1 MKIRFWGTRGS
12 VATPGPGT
20 TYFGGNTS
28 CVEVTT
34 EDGGHLILD
43 CGTGARQLGN
53 ELLTAASKPI
63 QGSILLG
70 HTHWDH
76 IQGFPFFKPV
86 FVPGNIFSVWA
97 PQGGSR
103 SLQETLSGQMEFTYF
118 PVELGQLP
126 AQITYHELAEGTYE
140 IGGTRVTTQYL
151 NHPAVTLGYRIEA
164 DGAAIVYLTDHEPF
178 SDKLWRGDA
187 DPGHIDSM
195 VHEGDRRHARFMAGA
210 DLVIHDAQYT
220 PEEYES
226 RKTWGH
232 STYEYV
238 VDVAAAAGVKR
249 IALTHHDPEHND
261 LLVAD
266 IEQRARAEAEKRR
279 SPIEVFCAHE
289 GGEYIIRGKQ
299 FRPAVAREAGA
310 APAAPPLAGARLLV
324 VDDDLL
330 LRRLAVKVL
339 AKYGHTVSEAENG
352 REALRI
358 IDRQPPDLVVLDLEM
373 PEMPGLE
380 VLRALRSKA
389 ATAHLPVLILTASG
403 NEAVTSASFEAGATD
418 YLMKPFSIPQ
428 LTARVHACLERA
440 AQPRGRTRAAYHRE

>member
-1 MKIRFWGTRGS
+1 VKIRFWGTRGS
-12 VATPGPGT
+12 LASPGPGT

-28 CVEVTT
+28 CVQVTT
-34 EDGGHLILD
+34 ENGGLLILD
-43 CGTGARQLGN
+43 CGTGARQLGR
-53 ELLTAASKPI
+53 ELETTSLKPI
-63 QGSILLG
+63 KGDILLG

-86 FVPGNIFSVWA
+86 FMPGSSFSVWA
-97 PQGGSR
+97 PKGGSR

-118 PVELGQLP
+118 PVELAQLP

-140 IGGTRVTTQYL
+140 IGGARVTTQYL

-164 DGAAIVYLTDHEPF
+164 DGAVIVYVTDHEQF

-187 DPGHIDSM
+187 DPGRIDSM
-195 VHEGDRRHARFMAGA
+195 VHDGDRRHARFMVDA

-226 RKTWGH
+226 KKTWGH

-249 IALTHHDPEHND
+249 VALTHHDPDHND
-261 LLVAD
+261 LFVAD
-266 IEQRARAEAEKRR
+266 IEQRARAVAEKRG
-279 SPIEVFCAHE
+279 SPIEIFCAHE
-289 GGEYIIRGKQ
+289 GGEYVMRGDH
-299 FRPAVAREAGA
+299 FRPTAAREEGA
-310 APAAPPLAGARLLV
+310 PLVAPPVAGARLLV
-324 VDDDLL
+324 VDDDPL

-339 AKYGHTVSEAENG
+339 ARYGHTVSEAENG

-358 IDRQPPDLVVLDLEM
+358 IDGQPPDLVVLDLEM

-380 VLRALRSKA
+380 VLRAIRAKP
-389 ATAHLPVLILTASG
+389 ATAHLPVLILTVSG
-403 NEAVTSASFEAGATD
+403 NEAATSASFEAGATD
-418 YLMKPFSIPQ
+418 YLTKPFSIPQ

-440 AQPRGRTRAAYHRE
+440 AQRRG

>member
-12 VATPGPGT
+12 LGTPGPGT

-34 EDGGHLILD
+34 DGGGRLILD
-43 CGTGARQLGN
+43 CGTGARQLGI
-53 ELLTAASKPI
+53 EMLAVVPKPI

-86 FVPGNIFSVWA
+86 FVPGNNFSVWA

-118 PVELGQLP
+118 PIELGQLP

-140 IGGTRVTTQYL
+140 IGGARVITQYL

-164 DGAAIVYLTDHEPF
+164 DGAAVVYITDHEQF
-178 SDKLWRGDA
+178 SDNLWRGDA
-187 DPGHIDSM
+187 APGVIDSM
-195 VHEGDRRHARFMAGA
+195 VHEGDRRHARFMRDA

-220 PEEYES
+220 PEEYATK
-226 RKTWGH
+226 KTWGH

-238 VDVAAAAGVKR
+238 VNVAAAAGVKR
-249 IALTHHDPEHND
+249 VALTHHDPEHND
-261 LLVAD
+261 LFVAD
-266 IEQRARAEAEKRR
+266 IEQRARAMAEKLKT
-279 SPIEVFCAHE
+279 PLEVFCAHE
-289 GGEYIIRGKQ
+289 GGEYMLRGDQ
-299 FRPAVAREAGA
+299 FQRTAAREAA
-310 APAAPPLAGARLLV
+310 SVTATLPVAGARLLV
-324 VDDDLL
+324 VDDDPL

-339 AKYGHTVSEAENG
+339 TKYGHTVNEAENG

-358 IDRQPPDLVVLDLEM
+358 IESQPPDLVVLDLEM

-380 VLRALRSKA
+380 VLRVLRSRP
-389 ATAHLPVLILTASG
+389 ATAHLPVLILTATG
-403 NEAVTSASFEAGATD
+403 NEAATSASFEAGATD
-418 YLMKPFSIPQ
+418 YLTKPFSIPQ

-440 AQPRGRTRAAYHRE
+440 AQRRG

>member
-1 MKIRFWGTRGS
+1 MKVRFWGTRGS
-12 VATPGPGT
+12 LGTPGPGT

-34 EDGGHLILD
+34 EGGGRLILD
-43 CGTGARQLGN
+43 CGTGARQLGI
-53 ELLTAASKPI
+53 ELLATAPKPL

-86 FVPGNIFSVWA
+86 FVPGNSFAVWA

-118 PVELGQLP
+118 PIELGQLP

-140 IGGTRVTTQYL
+140 ISGARVTTQYL

-164 DGAAIVYLTDHEPF
+164 DGAVVVYITDHEPF
-178 SDKLWRGDA
+178 SDNLWRGDSE
-187 DPGHIDSM
+187 PGRIDSM

-220 PEEYES
+220 PEEYAS
-226 RKTWGH
+226 KKTWGH

-249 IALTHHDPEHND
+249 VALTHHDPEHND
-261 LLVAD
+261 LFVAD
-266 IEQRARAEAEKRR
+266 IEQRARAVAEKRG

-289 GGEYIIRGKQ
+289 GGEYILRGEQ
-299 FRPAVAREAGA
+299 FLPTAAREEGAVRAA
-310 APAAPPLAGARLLV
+310 APVAGARLLV
-324 VDDDLL
+324 VDDDPL

-352 REALRI
+352 REALKI

-380 VLRALRSKA
+380 VLRVLRSKP
-389 ATAHLPVLILTASG
+389 ATAHLPVLILTVSG
-403 NEAVTSASFEAGATD
+403 NEAATSASFEAGATD
-418 YLMKPFSIPQ
+418 YLTKPFSIPQ

-440 AQPRGRTRAAYHRE
+440 AQRRG

>member
-1 MKIRFWGTRGS
+1 MKVRFWGTRGS

-20 TYFGGNTS
+20 TYFDGNTS

-266 IEQRARAEAEKRR
+266 IEQRARAE
-279 SPIEVFCAHE
+279 
-289 GGEYIIRGKQ
+289 
-299 FRPAVAREAGA
+299 GA

-418 YLMKPFSIPQ
+418 YP
-428 LTARVHACLERA
+428 
-440 AQPRGRTRAAYHRE
+440 

>member
-20 TYFGGNTS
+20 THFGGNTS

-86 FVPGNIFSVWA
+86 FVPGNVFSVWA

-164 DGAAIVYLTDHEPF
+164 DGADDFGATCAVYDAVKLCEVLQVLQSAHLVVEQGRMGHVADLLADVVKFSGAEDGDLAARRIVKSCESAQQRGFAGSVIAKDGVEF
-178 SDKLWRGDA
+178 AAGKFGGDA
-187 DPGHIDSM
+187 AESGKTAKLLYEVRD
-195 VHEGDRRHARFMAGA
+195 GD
-210 DLVIHDAQYT
+210 
-220 PEEYES
+220 
-226 RKTWGH
+226 
-232 STYEYV
+232 
-238 VDVAAAAGVKR
+238 
-249 IALTHHDPEHND
+249 
-261 LLVAD
+261 
-266 IEQRARAEAEKRR
+266 
-279 SPIEVFCAHE
+279 
-289 GGEYIIRGKQ
+289 
-299 FRPAVAREAGA
+299 
-310 APAAPPLAGARLLV
+310 
-324 VDDDLL
+324 
-330 LRRLAVKVL
+330 
-339 AKYGHTVSEAENG
+339 NG
-352 REALRI
+352 R
-358 IDRQPPDLVVLDLEM
+358 
-373 PEMPGLE
+373 G
-380 VLRALRSKA
+380 
-389 ATAHLPVLILTASG
+389 G
-403 NEAVTSASFEAGATD
+403 G
-418 YLMKPFSIPQ
+418 FSQ
-428 LTARVHACLERA
+428 RDKR
-440 AQPRGRTRAAYHRE
+440 

>member
-1 MKIRFWGTRGS
+1 M
-12 VATPGPGT
+12 
-20 TYFGGNTS
+20 
-28 CVEVTT
+28 
-34 EDGGHLILD
+34 
-43 CGTGARQLGN
+43 
-53 ELLTAASKPI
+53 
-63 QGSILLG
+63 
-70 HTHWDH
+70 
-76 IQGFPFFKPV
+76 
-86 FVPGNIFSVWA
+86 PGNSFSVWA

-118 PVELGQLP
+118 PIELGQLP

-140 IGGTRVTTQYL
+140 IGGARVTTQYL

-164 DGAAIVYLTDHEPF
+164 DGAAIVYMTDHEPF

-187 DPGHIDSM
+187 DPGRIDSM

-226 RKTWGH
+226 KKTWGH

-238 VDVAAAAGVKR
+238 VEVAAAAGVKR
-249 IALTHHDPEHND
+249 VALTHHDPEHND
-261 LLVAD
+261 LFVAD
-266 IEQRARAEAEKRR
+266 IEQRARAVAEKRG

-289 GGEYIIRGKQ
+289 GGEYIIRGEQ
-299 FRPAVAREAGA
+299 FQPTAAREAGA
-310 APAAPPLAGARLLV
+310 APAAPPVAGARLLV
-324 VDDDLL
+324 VDDDPL

-380 VLRALRSKA
+380 VLRALRSKP

-403 NEAVTSASFEAGATD
+403 NEAATSASFEAGATD
-418 YLMKPFSIPQ
+418 YLTKPFSIPQ

-440 AQPRGRTRAAYHRE
+440 AQRRG